1 MSAVVKLHGGPM
13 HGHEMTVEDH
23 VREIEVVQ
31 PVIVPSSFMKTDDLS
46 YLNAEVPVIY
56 SLYTRVFNR
65 RTPTSDFEWVGRI
78 KK

>member
-1 MSAVVKLHGGPM
+1 MSEVVKLYGGPM

-56 SLYTRVFNR
+56 SLYTRVFNQ

>member
-1 MSAVVKLHGGPM
+1 MAEIVKLHGGPM
-13 HGHEMTVEDH
+13 HGHEITVENH

-31 PVIVPSSFMKTDDLS
+31 PVITPATFMKTDDLS
-46 YLNAEVPVIY
+46 YLNAEVPVIR
-56 SLYTRVFNR
+56 SLYTRVFNW

>member
-1 MSAVVKLHGGPM
+1 MSEVVKLHGGPM
-13 HGHEMTVEDH
+13 HEHEMTVESH

>member
-1 MSAVVKLHGGPM
+1 MNETIKLHGGPM
-13 HGHEMTVEDH
+13 HGHEMTVESD
-23 VREIEVVQ
+23 VLEIEVVQ
-31 PVIVPSSFMKTDDLS
+31 PVITPSSFMKTDDLS

-65 RTPTSDFEWVGRI
+65 RTPTPDFEWVGRI

>member
-1 MSAVVKLHGGPM
+1 MSEVVKLYGGPM
-13 HGHEMTVEDH
+13 HGHEMTVENH

-31 PVIVPSSFMKTDDLS
+31 PVIAPSSFMKTDDLS
-46 YLNAEVPVIY
+46 YLTAETPVIR
-56 SLYTRVFNR
+56 SLYTRVFNQ

>member
-1 MSAVVKLHGGPM
+1 MSEVVKLYGGPM
-13 HGHEMTVEDH
+13 HGHEMAVENH

-31 PVIVPSSFMKTDDLS
+31 PVIAPSSFMKTDDLS

-56 SLYTRVFNR
+56 SLYTRVFNQ

>member
-1 MSAVVKLHGGPM
+1 MIETVKLHGGPM
-13 HGHEMTVEDH
+13 HGHEMTVQGD

-31 PVIVPSSFMKTDDLS
+31 PVITPATFMKTDDLS
-46 YLNAEVPVIY
+46 YLTAETPVIR
-56 SLYTRVFNR
+56 SLYTRIFNR

>member
-1 MSAVVKLHGGPM
+1 MSEVVKLYGGPM

-31 PVIVPSSFMKTDDLS
+31 PVIAPSSFMKTDDLS

-56 SLYTRVFNR
+56 SLYTRVFNQ

>member
-1 MSAVVKLHGGPM
+1 MTEIIKLHGGPM
-13 HGHEMTVEDH
+13 HGHEMTVQDY

-31 PVIVPSSFMKTDDLS
+31 PVITPATFMKTDDLS
-46 YLNAEVPVIY
+46 YLTAETPVIR

-65 RTPTSDFEWVGRI
+65 RTPTSNFEWVGRI